1 MMKKQPLI
9 SVIVASYNYAKYI
22 KETLDSLIRQTNKSF
37 EVIVVDDGSRDQSLP
52 IIEEYANRFK
62 NIKLYTHSGKQNRGL
77 AETVRLGIEKSNGE
91 YIAFC
96 ESDDYWTNNHI
107 EYLQNTIQQ
116 NPLANF
122 IVNGI
127 KVINLSNNPEY
138 DSYIKFSAS
147 FLKKHSGSNIFP
159 YLDSNYIP
167 TFSAVCVKKEVIQNI
182 NFSTPYPAWLDF
194 WLWRQ
199 ICVFNKVYY
208 IPQELTLWRKHNESY
223 DAVSDNKDFK
233 GFIKSSDQYLVSQY
247 SLSQIIANANIPK
260 DKKSLKQFFK
270 SFCHFISF
278 KNK

>member
-1 MMKKQPLI
+1 MKKRHFILKGIITALVLI
-9 SVIVASYNYAKYI
+9 VLFYTGRWAFFNIFH
-22 KETLDSLIRQTNKSF
+22 RQD
-37 EVIVVDDGSRDQSLP
+37 VVDGMVALRTNVMHSMEDGNDSDIFYVKNVKIKDISDINKYVDSAFGSVDTYRVLVSSGDYLAIQLSFDRSENYYVIRKVLFD
-52 IIEEYANRFK
+52 EEIPSDKKKA
-62 NIKLYTHSGKQNRGL
+62 L
-77 AETVRLGIEKSNGE
+77 AM
-91 YIAFC
+91 
-96 ESDDYWTNNHI
+96 
-107 EYLQNTIQQ
+107 
-116 NPLANF
+116 
-122 IVNGI
+122 
-127 KVINLSNNPEY
+127 Y
-138 DSYIKFSAS
+138 DSYIEFSSS

-223 DAVSDNKDFK
+223 DAVSDNKDFN

-260 DKKSLKQFFK
+260 DKKSLKQFIR

-278 KNK
+278 KNE

>member
-1 MMKKQPLI
+1 MKKQPLI

-62 NIKLYTHSGKQNRGL
+62 NIKLYTHPGNQNRGL
-77 AETVRLGIEKSNGE
+77 AETVKLGIEKSNGE

-96 ESDDYWTNNHI
+96 ESDDYC
-107 EYLQNTIQQ
+107 
-116 NPLANF
+116 
-122 IVNGI
+122 I

-138 DSYIKFSAS
+138 DSYIEFSSS
-147 FLKKHSGSNIFP
+147 FLKRHSGSNIFP
-159 YLDSNYIP
+159 DLDSNYIP
-167 TFSAVCVKKEVIQNI
+167 TFSAVCIKKEVIQNI

-199 ICVFNKVYY
+199 ICVFNKIYY

-223 DAVSDNKDFK
+223 DAVSDNKDFN

-247 SLSQIIANANIPK
+247 SLSQIIANVNIPK
-260 DKKSLKQFFK
+260 DKKSLKQFIK

-278 KNK
+278 NNK

>member
-1 MMKKQPLI
+1 MFNSYFKTIMKKQPLI

-62 NIKLYTHSGKQNRGL
+62 NIKLYTHPSNQNRGL
-77 AETVRLGIEKSNGE
+77 AETVKLGIEKSNGE

-138 DSYIKFSAS
+138 DSYIEFSSS
-147 FLKKHSGSNIFP
+147 FLKNIQVVTYFPTLIQTISLHSQLF
-159 YLDSNYIP
+159 
-167 TFSAVCVKKEVIQNI
+167 V
-182 NFSTPYPAWLDF
+182 
-194 WLWRQ
+194 
-199 ICVFNKVYY
+199 
-208 IPQELTLWRKHNESY
+208 
-223 DAVSDNKDFK
+223 
-233 GFIKSSDQYLVSQY
+233 
-247 SLSQIIANANIPK
+247 
-260 DKKSLKQFFK
+260 
-270 SFCHFISF
+270 
-278 KNK
+278 